1 MVIDTPSIVFFPHP
15 RLHRLRGPQQEG
27 AELVCATIEFGAG
40 VLNPLI
46 ASLPEPLVL
55 ALNALPEL
63 APTLQLLYSEAFS
76 ESPGR
81 QAAMDRLFEYLFVLL
96 IRSAMN
102 AQLIDSGVLMGLS
115 DPRLGK
121 AIDAMHKHPETSWS
135 LEQLAQCAGMSRAR
149 FAPHFRQVVDMTP
162 FEYLTN
168 WRLGVAQT
176 MLRNLIQ
183 VYQLLG
189 LDAAALFSAAHA
201 HATEPVSV
209 GEKTKVT
216 PGFTTPSS
224 NQRRRASDLAIDMG
238 KVNAMVSENETVSA
252 LLREIFQDEDQPE
265 PSLMARNE
273 NALGLDNEHSQFL
286 EKVLTQENW
295 SRADCLPVFGVVN
308 HSNATA
314 VQVSLH

>member
-1 MVIDTPSIVFFPHP
+1 MDQLAPFFERFSLTARTFYSGILCGSSGDQESEHAGHLDVLKKGRLKITRPDARQMAIDTPSILFFPRP
-15 RLHRLRGPQQEG
+15 RLHRLHGPVEQG
-27 AELVCATIEFGAG
+27 AELVCATVEFGVG
-40 VLNPLI
+40 MLNPLI

-115 DPRLGK
+115 DPRLGR

-149 FAPHFRQVVDMTP
+149 FAPHFRQVVGMTP

-176 MLRNLIQ
+176 MLRKGNSLKLI
-183 VYQLLG
+183 
-189 LDAAALFSAAHA
+189 ASA
-201 HATEPVSV
+201 V
-209 GEKTKVT
+209 GY
-216 PGFTTPSS
+216 
-224 NQRRRASDLAIDMG
+224 A
-238 KVNAMVSENETVSA
+238 
-252 LLREIFQDEDQPE
+252 
-265 PSLMARNE
+265 
-273 NALGLDNEHSQFL
+273 
-286 EKVLTQENW
+286 
-295 SRADCLPVFGVVN
+295 
-308 HSNATA
+308 NATA
-314 VQVSLH
+314 LTRVFTQRVGMSPSEWLAHSQVQRRERMSD